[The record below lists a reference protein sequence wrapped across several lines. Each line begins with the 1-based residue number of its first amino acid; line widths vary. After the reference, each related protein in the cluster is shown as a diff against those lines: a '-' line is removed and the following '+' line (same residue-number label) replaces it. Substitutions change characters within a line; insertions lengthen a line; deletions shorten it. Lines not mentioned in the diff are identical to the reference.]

1 MNRVLEWLKTARLKD
16 WLKLIKKLLPHAAI
30 IISGMLLTFFA
41 IDRVNKPMGF
51 MTNEFHKV
59 LTSILAVLCVYFSIQ
74 IIAIQRRDE
83 RSEYRRAMA
92 KRRQS
97 APARSVD
104 DAPRPY
110 APSRPYAAPDRPR
123 SAAPR
128 RTASDM
134 TRSTPR
140 PRTRY

>member
-30 IISGMLLTFFA
+30 IISGMLLTFFV

-83 RSEYRRAMA
+83 RSEYRRTMA

-110 APSRPYAAPDRPR
+110 AAPDRPR

-134 TRSTPR
+134 RRSTPR

>member
-97 APARSVD
+97 APARPVD
-104 DAPRPY
+104 DALRPY